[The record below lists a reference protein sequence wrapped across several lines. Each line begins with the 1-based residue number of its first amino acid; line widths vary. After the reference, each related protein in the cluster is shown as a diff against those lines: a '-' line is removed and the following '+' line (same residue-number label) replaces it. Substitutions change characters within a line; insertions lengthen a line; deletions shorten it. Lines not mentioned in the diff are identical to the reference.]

1 MNDPAQFRRWFD
13 LMGAQRHLKAI
24 GIFARLHHRDGK
36 PGYLKDIPRTL
47 NYVLEVCSRYVELR
61 PLEAQLRTL
70 SASS

>member
-1 MNDPAQFRRWFD
+1 MHSLDRLRNQPLADVAR
-13 LMGAQRHLKAI
+13 
-24 GIFARLHHRDGK
+24 IFARLHHRDGK

-70 SASS
+70 PVSP